1 MGRGKKL
8 SDLERGK
15 IQAYYEDG
23 HSKQWIAQKIG
34 RSHKVIRNFLANIN
48 TYGMKKSPGRP
59 KKLSSRSER
68 RILAELTNSQKGV
81 RQVRNEIAA
90 DVSHVTV
97 WRVAQNS
104 PNVVRQSL
112 RACPNLTDAHKQ
124 ARIRFAE
131 NHITW
136 THQWNTVVLRV
147 FSLCSIGLKIVFSD
161 EKRFCLDGPDGVH
174 SYWRDLRKDP
184 SIFAKRPMGGGGV
197 MVWAGISVLGR
208 TEIVFV
214 RGKMNSESYQTI
226 LEQFLIPFLER
237 WPRLELTFQQDNAS
251 VHVSAS
257 TRQWLEAKN
266 LPILDWPAK
275 SPDLSPRENVWS
287 MLVKRVYREKK
298 TI

>member
-1 MGRGKKL
+1 MLLNFFTILFKLYYSILWDVEKNCLTSKGVKFKHIMKMDAQNNGLHKK
-8 SDLERGK
+8 SVVH
-15 IQAYYEDG
+15 I
-23 HSKQWIAQKIG
+23 
-34 RSHKVIRNFLANIN
+34 VIRNFLANIN

-184 SIFAKRPMGGGGV
+184 SIFAKRPMGVEGLWFGL
-197 MVWAGISVLGR
+197 ASQYLGIQ
-208 TEIVFV
+208 
-214 RGKMNSESYQTI
+214 K
-226 LEQFLIPFLER
+226 
-237 WPRLELTFQQDNAS
+237 
-251 VHVSAS
+251 
-257 TRQWLEAKN
+257 
-266 LPILDWPAK
+266 
-275 SPDLSPRENVWS
+275 
-287 MLVKRVYREKK
+287 
-298 TI
+298 